1 MYALM
6 AKGWQRVSCHE
17 CCHAAMYL
25 KCTAADWLP
34 ILPGKK

>member
-6 AKGWQRVSCHE
+6 AKVWQRVSCHE
-17 CCHAAMYL
+17 LCHSVVYL
-25 KCTAADWLP
+25 KRPTADWLP